1 MKATYTSPSL
11 EEVGGVATLTAAFGS
26 DPRADFSEFPL
37 VPAATGSFDV
47 CDDNTS
53 SNSGDPDF
61 CEGEVT

>member
-37 VPAATGSFDV
+37 IPSATGSFDV
-47 CDDNTS
+47 CDPNNNGMD
-53 SNSGDPDF
+53 DADF
-61 CEGEVT
+61 CE